1 MFGRRRTTDRYADD
15 RDVVV
20 EHGASLAKGPALIA
34 GSILMV
40 FGLAALLKNN
50 DFPSFSAQFP
60 DGTAQGTSFLGIEV
74 NGWTAFFSIVA
85 GALMLFGAAQHH
97 LAKLMSTIVGL
108 ALLACAVIALIDG
121 DDVLGLAA
129 TNAWTK
135 AAFAIAGGVI
145 LLNALMP
152 RRTRTRELGTVAPAT
167 ARTTAAEPATT
178 VHDREPVADRTVAAD
193 RDRPVAA
200 DRTAVADREAVAD
213 RTTPVADADDDVPAP
228 RRRRRI
234 FGRPGP
240 RENDQPSYAGGP
252 RTQRTAVRDDEPATT
267 VAPGDPDRPL

>member
-1 MFGRRRTTDRYADD
+1 MFGRRRRTDRFADDRVD

-20 EHGASLAKGPALIA
+20 EHGASLAKGPALVA
-34 GSILMV
+34 GTILMV

-50 DFPSFSAQFP
+50 DFPSFSQQFP

-85 GALMLFGAAQHH
+85 GGLMLFGAAQHH

-108 ALLACAVIALIDG
+108 ALIACAVIALIDG

-129 TNAWTK
+129 TNGWTK

-152 RRTRTRELGTVAPAT
+152 RRRYEREV
-167 ARTTAAEPATT
+167 ATT
-178 VHDREPVADRTVAAD
+178 TRAGTAPMTGERTVRDRDLDAAPVADRDRTTVAEPT
-193 RDRPVAA
+193 PVAA
-200 DRTAVADREAVAD
+200 SEE
-213 RTTPVADADDDVPAP
+213 PVAP
-228 RRRRRI
+228 RRRRL

-240 RENDQPSYAGGP
+240 RENDQPTYVDAP
-252 RTQRTAVRDDEPATT
+252 RTSREAVREDEPATT
-267 VAPGDPDRPL
+267 VAPGTRRAVPADEPDRPL

>member
-1 MFGRRRTTDRYADD
+1 MFGRRRSTDHHAHD

-34 GSILMV
+34 GSVLMV

-50 DFPSFSAQFP
+50 DFPSFSQQFP
-60 DGTAQGTSFLGIEV
+60 DGTAQGTNLLGIEV

-135 AAFAIAGGVI
+135 IAFAIAGAVI

-152 RRTRTRELGTVAPAT
+152 RRTRRREVA
-167 ARTTAAEPATT
+167 TTAGTTTRTGAVAT
-178 VHDREPVADRTVAAD
+178 DDDYAPVADGDEARRQRT
-193 RDRPVAA
+193 
-200 DRTAVADREAVAD
+200 
-213 RTTPVADADDDVPAP
+213 
-228 RRRRRI
+228 

-240 RENDQPSYAGGP
+240 RENDHPTSVDAP
-252 RTQRTAVRDDEPATT
+252 RTARTPVREDEPATT
-267 VAPGDPDRPL
+267 VAPGERGGAVPADEPDRRL